1 MILGGL
7 LDYDGTHL
15 QVLVTVYG
23 GRQPHQQVVPA
34 QVVISTTSSHTETL
48 T

>member
-15 QVLVTVYG
+15 QVLVTVCG

-34 QVVISTTSSHTETL
+34 QVLITVTTS
-48 T
+48 